1 MSPTAGV
8 KVSQFI
14 GSWNNKST
22 AHLRCD
28 VSARVKSC
36 SKWPVLCFTLLYCR
50 WDSEYTQQHTL
61 DWPEI
66 FFRAYWVVS
75 VDTL

>member
-1 MSPTAGV
+1 MYIVMVISGLQPCPLVFKMSPTAGV

-22 AHLRCD
+22 AQLRCD

-36 SKWPVLCFTLLYCR
+36 SK
-50 WDSEYTQQHTL
+50 
-61 DWPEI
+61 
-66 FFRAYWVVS
+66 
-75 VDTL
+75 